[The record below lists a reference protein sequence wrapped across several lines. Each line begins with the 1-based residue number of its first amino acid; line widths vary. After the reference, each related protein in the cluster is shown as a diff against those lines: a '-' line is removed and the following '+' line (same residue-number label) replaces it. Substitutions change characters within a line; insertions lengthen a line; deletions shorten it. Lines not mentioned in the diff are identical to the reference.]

1 MASIKRYISS
11 KVEGNGRSEIM
22 FRLSLSKD
30 IKLRLKTGIYIEPS
44 RFNPKTGAISKP
56 RANQKE
62 ISEIKD
68 TERKIRD
75 LEDYIY
81 DLCEAH
87 TLAELTKD
95 FFEKEIYRFHNPK
108 KERKPKEVEAKLQK
122 KFVELVEEFPDK
134 RGLSEWRHRRYGVLS
149 RSLHRFELYR
159 KVKRRLPYKLDF
171 EMFTTEVLEEY
182 EEFLRNE
189 PAIFDKYPKI
199 FEEFPAETR
208 KARKSR
214 RPFEKGD
221 NTIIGIFACLR
232 TFFKWAN
239 EEELTKNNP
248 FARYHGK
255 TTERYGT
262 PIYITIKERDIIADY
277 DLSANKPLEV
287 QRDIFIFHCCI
298 GCRISDL
305 MRLTPANIINGYVE
319 YIASKTKADR
329 SDVIRVPLTQRA
341 KDILEKYKDVEKD
354 GKILP
359 FISSQKYNVAIKK
372 IFKTCGITRIV
383 TVLNPT
389 TGEEEQRPIDE
400 IASSHLARRTFV
412 GNLYKKVKDPNLV
425 GALSGRKE
433 GSRAFAR
440 YREIDDDLK
449 KEMIGFIE

>member
-1 MASIKRYISS
+1 MATITR
-11 KVEGNGRSEIM
+11 
-22 FRLSLSKD
+22 SLSTKTDGNDRVEFMLRINSNRTTRARVRSGIFVPKD
-30 IKLRLKTGIYIEPS
+30 
-44 RFNPKTGAISKP
+44 RFADGKFVYP
-56 RANQKE
+56 RANPKLTAE
-62 ISEIKD
+62 LRSIENKLLS
-68 TERKIRD
+68 
-75 LEDYIY
+75 LEQLIFS
-81 DLCEAH
+81 LCETTAP
-87 TLAELTKD
+87 EKLTKD

-159 KVKRRLPYKLDF
+159 KIKRRLPYKLDF

-182 EEFLRNE
+182 EEYLRNE

-239 EEELTKNNP
+239 EEGLTKNNP

-425 GALSGRKE
+425 GALSGHKE

>member
-159 KVKRRLPYKLDF
+159 KIKRR
-171 EMFTTEVLEEY
+171 
-182 EEFLRNE
+182 
-189 PAIFDKYPKI
+189 
-199 FEEFPAETR
+199 
-208 KARKSR
+208 
-214 RPFEKGD
+214 
-221 NTIIGIFACLR
+221 
-232 TFFKWAN
+232 
-239 EEELTKNNP
+239 
-248 FARYHGK
+248 
-255 TTERYGT
+255 
-262 PIYITIKERDIIADY
+262 
-277 DLSANKPLEV
+277 
-287 QRDIFIFHCCI
+287 
-298 GCRISDL
+298 
-305 MRLTPANIINGYVE
+305 
-319 YIASKTKADR
+319 
-329 SDVIRVPLTQRA
+329 
-341 KDILEKYKDVEKD
+341 
-354 GKILP
+354 
-359 FISSQKYNVAIKK
+359 
-372 IFKTCGITRIV
+372 
-383 TVLNPT
+383 
-389 TGEEEQRPIDE
+389 
-400 IASSHLARRTFV
+400 
-412 GNLYKKVKDPNLV
+412 
-425 GALSGRKE
+425 
-433 GSRAFAR
+433 
-440 YREIDDDLK
+440 
-449 KEMIGFIE
+449 